1 MPALIV
7 GSLIPDLEPLISFLT
22 GGGLVPPRG
31 FMHSLLGAVTLDSF
45 LVVLITMFLYPVLA
59 ALVFKVEKKDV
70 AEKCVLSGM
79 LVLSAIIGSLSHVL
93 IDSTSHD
100 YNPLLY
106 PFVTESFD
114 ALVLMNDWLLASII
128 VQIALLQLLLLI
140 LVREFTR
147 GRKGIWRRLLVE

>member
-1 MPALIV
+1 
-7 GSLIPDLEPLISFLT
+7 
-22 GGGLVPPRG
+22 
-31 FMHSLLGAVTLDSF
+31 
-45 LVVLITMFLYPVLA
+45 
-59 ALVFKVEKKDV
+59 
-70 AEKCVLSGM
+70 M

-128 VQIALLQLLLLI
+128 VQIALLLLLLLI